1 MPQCRANS
9 GQQGYRVHSPYMTPS
24 LAFVEFNPLPN
35 SLQSST
41 LMPVKYI
48 HPDDQA
54 SLRADLHQ
62 LCKAVRS
69 LASAL
74 QEQAEYGNILDTV
87 VQLADRLPGEY
98 NSRHRPSARAIA
110 GEHEPVTPIE
120 CIFRF
125 SQPPLPDLPT
135 SNDAG
140 VGDTTADLLKQF
152 KDHPA
157 LQPSTGITV
166 SRDPNVDETLI
177 QRLEERIS
185 SSTDRDDEADDWL
198 AKWNTLLNTMYD
210 LSQNAELHYES
221 EQVGAARIGL
231 IEAANIYMARQRNFV
246 PPYTPLVCQAPSW
259 SMAQLEKRPLLTD
272 WTLKTDGQTHAIL
285 QWKRRSALSDASLEQ
300 FARQIR
306 IPTADPLRFWI
317 ETRAGASE
325 VVTNRAKL
333 NGPAYEPL
341 RLALLQVSVTEL
353 TTG

>member
-1 MPQCRANS
+1 
-9 GQQGYRVHSPYMTPS
+9 
-24 LAFVEFNPLPN
+24 
-35 SLQSST
+35 
-41 LMPVKYI
+41 MPVKYI

-62 LCKAVRS
+62 ICTGVRS
-69 LASAL
+69 LASTPRD
-74 QEQAEYGNILDTV
+74 QAEFGNILDTV

-210 LSQNAELHYES
+210 LSQNAEPHCKS
-221 EQVGAARIGL
+221 VHIGTARL
-231 IEAANIYMARQRNFV
+231 SLAEAANVFMARQRNFV
-246 PPYTPLVCQAPSW
+246 PPSTQSAGNVPLW
-259 SMAQLEKRPLLTD
+259 SIALKEHVSLTD
-272 WTLKTDGQTHAIL
+272 WILQTDGQVQAIL
-285 QWKRRSALSDASLEQ
+285 GWKRRMTLTDASLHD
-300 FARQIR
+300 FASDIR
-306 IPTADPLRFWI
+306 IPGAGPFRFWI

-325 VVTNRAKL
+325 VMTNRVRL
-333 NGPAYEPL
+333 NEVAFRPV
-341 RLALLQVSVTEL
+341 RLARVWDASRPLLRATSR
-353 TTG
+353 